1 MNKVKLNEITDVEL
15 GRIEGDVYIP
25 RRERERWYKRR
36 REREGS
42 KERKWRRNVGE
53 RVNSRD
59 ELNACE
65 LTRATESSPGMVVTV

>member
-1 MNKVKLNEITDVEL
+1 MSNWNCRVEGEASL
-15 GRIEGDVYIP
+15 EE
-25 RRERERWYKRR
+25 REREREIYTRR
-36 REREGS
+36 RGERS

>member
-1 MNKVKLNEITDVEL
+1 MKLPMSNWVESREMCISL
-15 GRIEGDVYIP
+15 EE
-25 RRERERWYKRR
+25 RERERWYKRR

>member
-1 MNKVKLNEITDVEL
+1 MSNWNCRVEGEASL
-15 GRIEGDVYIP
+15 EE
-25 RRERERWYKRR
+25 RERERDIYTRR
-36 REREGS
+36 RGERS

>member
-1 MNKVKLNEITDVEL
+1 MSNWNCRVEGEASL
-15 GRIEGDVYIP
+15 E
-25 RRERERWYKRR
+25 ERERG
-36 REREGS
+36 ERS

>member
-1 MNKVKLNEITDVEL
+1 M
-15 GRIEGDVYIP
+15 
-25 RRERERWYKRR
+25 
-36 REREGS
+36 
-42 KERKWRRNVGE
+42 GE

>member
-1 MNKVKLNEITDVEL
+1 MSNWNCRVEGEASL
-15 GRIEGDVYIP
+15 EE
-25 RRERERWYKRR
+25 RERERYTRR
-36 REREGS
+36 RGERS

>member
-1 MNKVKLNEITDVEL
+1 MSNWNCRVEGEASL
-15 GRIEGDVYIP
+15 EEE
-25 RRERERWYKRR
+25 RERERYTRR
-36 REREGS
+36 RGERS

>member
-1 MNKVKLNEITDVEL
+1 MSNWNCRVEGEASL
-15 GRIEGDVYIP
+15 EE
-25 RRERERWYKRR
+25 RERERYIYTRR
-36 REREGS
+36 RGERS